1 MDRPNLDKNISL
13 LDFKDFYWLKE
24 ELVDFCKQVGINTN
38 GSKIELTNK
47 IEKYLTTGK
56 VSSFVQK
63 TTPKKSNFD
72 WNSEN
77 LNRETTIT
85 DNYKNTEN
93 VRDFFIKEIGTNFS
107 FNVKFMAW
115 LKENAGK
122 TLDDAITKWKEI
134 KDLKKDKNYQSEI
147 DPQFEYNRYIRAFL
161 FDNPN
166 LSSKD
171 AMKFWKLKRARRGT
185 NEYEQTDLK
194 LE

>member
-13 LDFKDFYWLKE
+13 TDLKDFYWLNE
-24 ELVDFCKQVGINTN
+24 ELVDFCKQVGSKTN

-47 IEKYLTTGK
+47 IEKYLTTGEIA
-56 VSSFVQK
+56 SSTQK
-63 TTPKKSNFD
+63 TIRKKLNFD
-72 WNSEN
+72 WNSEH
-77 LNRETTIT
+77 LTKETIIT

-93 VRDFFIKEIGTNFS
+93 DRDFFTREIGTNFS

-122 TLDDAITKWKEI
+122 ILDDAITKWKEL

-147 DPQFEYNRYIRAFL
+147 ATQFEYNRYMRAFL
-161 FDNPN
+161 SDNPN

-171 AMKFWKLKRARRGT
+171 AMKFWKLKRAKRGT
-185 NEYEQTDLK
+185 YAYEKTDLNLK
-194 LE
+194 

>member
-13 LDFKDFYWLKE
+13 TDLKDFYWLNE
-24 ELVDFCKQVGINTN
+24 ELVDFCKQVGSKTN

-47 IEKYLTTGK
+47 IEKYLTTGEIA
-56 VSSFVQK
+56 SSTQK
-63 TTPKKSNFD
+63 TIRKKLNFD
-72 WNSEN
+72 WNSEH
-77 LNRETTIT
+77 LTKETIIT

-93 VRDFFIKEIGTNFS
+93 VRDFFTREIGTNFS

-122 TLDDAITKWKEI
+122 ILDDAITKWKEL

-147 DPQFEYNRYIRAFL
+147 APQFEYNRYMRAFL
-161 FDNPN
+161 SDNPN

-171 AMKFWKLKRARRGT
+171 AMKFWKLKRAKRGT
-185 NEYEQTDLK
+185 YAYEKTDLNIK
-194 LE
+194 